1 MLITLRADFTDRPLE
16 YVDFGEL
23 LKQRTEFV
31 LPLTPD
37 ELELAI
43 IQPAR
48 GAGLVLEA
56 GLCERIIRD
65 LGDQPGTLPLLQYT
79 LTELFER
86 RVGRRLTLAAYQD
99 SGGVLGALGKRAEE
113 IYSALDSADKE
124 TTRQVFLRLVTLG
137 EGIEDTRRRVLL
149 SELEALSPSA
159 VNGDHGLSR
168 VLELLWPRPPA
179 LIRSRPCHPRPD
191 RRSGPRSAAA
201 RVVPPARVARPV
213 PGRYPRAARAG
224 QCRR

>member
-1 MLITLRADFTDRPLE
+1 MNWSWLSSSPPAD
-16 YVDFGEL
+16 
-23 LKQRTEFV
+23 
-31 LPLTPD
+31 
-37 ELELAI
+37 
-43 IQPAR
+43 
-48 GAGLVLEA
+48 AGLALEA
-56 GLCERIIRD
+56 GLCQRIISD

-137 EGIEDTRRRVLL
+137 EGVEDTRRRVLL

-168 VLELLWPRPPA
+168 VLDSFGRARLLSFDRDPA
-179 LIRSRPCHPRPD
+179 HPRPH
-191 RRSGPRSAAA
+191 RRSGPRGAAA

-213 PGRYPRAARAG
+213 PGRYPRASACWATRPQIGCRLTVIPASCCAARAWTSSPPG
-224 QCRR
+224 SSPPIWPSPR